1 MRAILSVLFGCLAS
15 GLAMGER
22 ADPPGQVGS
31 VSYTRGEVLIRSP
44 QEGFAQRVARNWP
57 VTSGDEILTAGEA
70 RAELRLGLATARLD
84 RDAAVTI
91 LELDGARLL
100 LSLSAGTANLRV
112 SELRAREA
120 VDVKVRRWTV
130 RLTSGDYRI
139 DVHESG
145 GMTLHVRDGE
155 ARIDAGAA
163 SVQQF
168 AGEMATVAADAT
180 VVIQRSVSTDAF
192 DRWTQ
197 ARERENSGQLGRP
210 HVARGLVGYE
220 DLEAHGDWHWEE
232 AYGMVWSPRQVPRG
246 WTPYRFG
253 RWILKAPWGWTW
265 VDESPWGFAP
275 FHYGR
280 WVRLREKW
288 HWLPG
293 PRKIS
298 PVYAPALVKWLEDP
312 NQRDVV
318 GWSPLGPYVPFK
330 PHYPAS
336 EMHARAINLFA
347 RPSSNPGSTDA
358 GGDDPD
364 AITWMARSAFV
375 EQSALSQQGRLP
387 PTAPRAATARSASS
401 GDGRNRPLWR
411 GAYRLPAPTPSTR

>member
-1 MRAILSVLFGCLAS
+1 M
-15 GLAMGER
+15 
-22 ADPPGQVGS
+22 
-31 VSYTRGEVLIRSP
+31 
-44 QEGFAQRVARNWP
+44 
-57 VTSGDEILTAGEA
+57 
-70 RAELRLGLATARLD
+70 RLGLATATLD

-91 LELDGARLL
+91 LELDRARVSLF
-100 LSLSAGTANLRV
+100 LSEGTANLTV

-120 VDVKVRRWTV
+120 VDVKVQRWTV

-139 DVHESG
+139 DLHDDG
-145 GMTLHVRDGE
+145 GMTLQVRDGE
-155 ARIDAGAA
+155 ARIDTGAS

-168 AGEMATVAADAT
+168 AGEMAKVAADAT
-180 VVIQRSVSTDAF
+180 VVIRPSAPADAF

-197 ARERENSGQLGRP
+197 ARQRENSGQRGRP
-210 HVARGLVGYE
+210 HVARGLIGYE

-232 AYGMVWSPRQVPRG
+232 AYGMVWGPRHVPRR

-275 FHYGR
+275 SHYGR

-288 HWLPG
+288 YWLPG

-298 PVYAPALVKWLEDP
+298 PVYAPALVTWLEDP
-312 NQRDVV
+312 QRPEAV

-330 PHYPAS
+330 PYYQAS
-336 EMHARAINLFA
+336 EMHARALNLFA
-347 RPSSNPGSTDA
+347 RPFTNPPSTDT

-364 AITWMARSAFV
+364 AVTWMARSALV
-375 EQSALSQQGRLP
+375 EQSADF
-387 PTAPRAATARSASS
+387 TNAVAKARV
-401 GDGRNRPLWR
+401 R
-411 GAYRLPAPTPSTR
+411 